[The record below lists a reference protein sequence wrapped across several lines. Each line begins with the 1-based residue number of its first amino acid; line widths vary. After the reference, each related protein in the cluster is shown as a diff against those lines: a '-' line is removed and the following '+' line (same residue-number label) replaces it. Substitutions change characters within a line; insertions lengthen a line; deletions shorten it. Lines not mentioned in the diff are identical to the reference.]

1 MWSSTSVQFSHSVV
15 SDPLGPHR
23 LQHARPPC
31 PLPTPGVYSNSSP
44 LSQWCHPTISSS
56 VVPFSSCL
64 QSFPAAAAAAKSPQ
78 SYLTLCDPID
88 GTPRGFSVPGILQAG
103 TLEWVAISFSKAWKW
118 KVKVK
123 SLSRVWL
130 LATPWTTAH
139 QVPPSMEFSSQ
150 EYWSGVPLPSQFPPS
165 GTFQISQLFT
175 SGSQST
181 GVSVST
187 SMNIQDWF
195 LLG

>member
-78 SYLTLCDPID
+78 SYLTLCDPVD
-88 GTPRGFSVPGILQAG
+88 CSLPGSCPWDSPGKNTGGGCHFLLQGIFLNQGWNLRLLRFLQWLAG
-103 TLEWVAISFSKAWKW
+103 SLPASHQGSPNNALSTTLYA
-118 KVKVK
+118 
-123 SLSRVWL
+123 
-130 LATPWTTAH
+130 
-139 QVPPSMEFSSQ
+139 SQ
-150 EYWSGVPLPSQFPPS
+150 D
-165 GTFQISQLFT
+165 LFT
-175 SGSQST
+175 FFG
-181 GVSVST
+181 
-187 SMNIQDWF
+187 
-195 LLG
+195 